1 MTNGGRTDQTPRD
14 VPEVAVK
21 TRRGFS
27 IVWLVPLVA
36 AAIAGWLAYTT
47 LSEKGPEITIS
58 FKTAEGLEAGKTKVK
73 YKDVEVGMVDDVVL
87 SDDLS
92 KVIVSASMQK
102 GTGPHLT
109 KATRFWVVRPRLG
122 AGGVSGLGTLVSG
135 AYIEMDPAAGE
146 QATEFVGVEVP
157 PVVQSGVAGTKYRLR
172 ADRLGSISRG
182 SPISY
187 RGIDV
192 GEVMGYE
199 LAQDSSEVLFHVFVK
214 APHDKLINTNT
225 RFWNASG
232 IDVSMGADGVNVE
245 MESLQS
251 LLTGGI
257 AFETPAFA
265 MSNPPAEAGTSFDLY
280 RNRAA
285 IGEAELTEK
294 HPFLLHFDGSVRGLE
309 IGSPVEMRGIR
320 IGSVTDIE
328 IVFDE
333 KSPIPTIPVTIV
345 IEPERISGAGGK
357 RAFKDLYE
365 AARVAVKNGLRAQLK
380 TGSLLTG
387 QLFVDLDYYPKA
399 PPAELVMGGEY
410 PEVPTIPTELAAITK
425 SVNHVLEKI
434 ATLPLDQVVEDL
446 RNMVQST
453 ERLIN
458 SPDIRQSMKALRETA
473 VTSEAAVKQLEATLK
488 QAESTLASAD
498 TLIGPKSQLRY
509 DAVEMMKELRGAA
522 RSLRVLTD
530 YLERHPEA
538 LIQGKSGGSGR

>member
-1 MTNGGRTDQTPRD
+1 MTNGGKADQTPRD
-14 VPEVAVK
+14 VPDVAVK

-47 LSEKGPEITIS
+47 LTEKGPEITIS
-58 FKTAEGLEAGKTKVK
+58 FKTAEGLEAGKTKIK
-73 YKDVEVGMVDDVVL
+73 YKDVEIGKVDDVVL

-92 KVIVSASMQK
+92 KVIVSASMHK
-102 GTGPHLT
+102 GTGTHLT

-122 AGGVSGLGTLVSG
+122 AGGVSGLSTLVSG
-135 AYIEMDPAAGE
+135 AYIEMDPAEGE
-146 QATEFVGVEVP
+146 QATEFVGLEVP
-157 PVVQSGVAGTKYRLR
+157 PVVQSGAAGTEYNLR

-182 SPISY
+182 SPIAY

-199 LAQDSSEVLFHVFVK
+199 LAADSSEVHFLVFVK
-214 APHDKLINTNT
+214 APYDQLIKTDT

-232 IDVSMGADGVNVE
+232 IDVSMGANGVNVE

-257 AFETPAFA
+257 AFQTPAFA
-265 MSNPPAEAGTSFDLY
+265 LSKPPAEEGTSFDLY

-294 HPFLLHFDGSVRGLE
+294 HPFLLNFAGSVRGLE
-309 IGSPVEMRGIR
+309 VGSPVEMRGIR

-345 IEPERISGAGGK
+345 IEPERITGSGGK
-357 RAFKDLYE
+357 RGFEDMYE
-365 AARVAVKNGLRAQLK
+365 AAKKAVENGLRAQLK

-387 QLFVDLDYYPKA
+387 QLFVDLDYYPNL
-399 PPAELVMGGEY
+399 PPATLEMGGKY
-410 PEVPTIPTELAAITK
+410 PEVPTVPTELAVITK
-425 SVNHVLEKI
+425 SVTEILEKV
-434 ATLPLDQVVEDL
+434 TSLPLDQVVEDM
-446 RNMVQST
+446 RKMIQST

-458 SPDIRQSMKALRETA
+458 SPDIHQSVKLLRETA
-473 VTSEAAVKQLEATLK
+473 EAAQATLK

-498 TLIGPKSQLRY
+498 SLIGPKSQVRY
-509 DAVEMMKELRGAA
+509 DAVEMMQELRGAA
-522 RSLRVLTD
+522 RSIRVLTD

-538 LIQGKSGGSGR
+538 LIRGKSGGSGQ

>member
-1 MTNGGRTDQTPRD
+1 MTNGGKADQTPRD
-14 VPEVAVK
+14 VPDVAVK

-47 LSEKGPEITIS
+47 LTEKGPEITIS
-58 FKTAEGLEAGKTKVK
+58 FKTAEGLEAGKTKIK
-73 YKDVEVGMVDDVVL
+73 YKDVEIGKVDDVVL

-92 KVIVSASMQK
+92 KVIVSASMHK

-122 AGGVSGLGTLVSG
+122 AGGVSGLSTLVSG
-135 AYIEMDPAAGE
+135 AYIEMDPAEGE
-146 QATEFVGVEVP
+146 QATEFVGLEVP
-157 PVVQSGVAGTKYRLR
+157 PVVQSGAAGTEYNLR

-182 SPISY
+182 SPIAY

-199 LAQDSSEVLFHVFVK
+199 LAADSNEVHFLVFVK
-214 APHDKLINTNT
+214 APYDQLIKADT

-232 IDVSMGADGVNVE
+232 IDVSMGANGVNVE

-257 AFETPAFA
+257 AFQTPAFA
-265 MSNPPAEAGTSFDLY
+265 LSKPPAEEGTSFDLY

-294 HPFLLHFDGSVRGLE
+294 HPFLLNFAGSVRGLE
-309 IGSPVEMRGIR
+309 VGSPVEMRGIR

-345 IEPERISGAGGK
+345 IEPERITGSGGK
-357 RAFKDLYE
+357 RGFEDMYE
-365 AARVAVKNGLRAQLK
+365 AAKKAVENGLRAQLK

-387 QLFVDLDYYPKA
+387 QLFVDLDYYPNL
-399 PPAELVMGGEY
+399 PPATLEMGGKY
-410 PEVPTIPTELAAITK
+410 PEVPTVPTELAVITK
-425 SVNHVLEKI
+425 SVTEILEKV
-434 ATLPLDQVVEDL
+434 TSLPLDQVVEDM
-446 RNMVQST
+446 RKMIQST

-458 SPDIRQSMKALRETA
+458 SPDIHQSVKLLRETA
-473 VTSEAAVKQLEATLK
+473 EAAQATLK

-498 TLIGPKSQLRY
+498 SLIGPKSQVRY
-509 DAVEMMKELRGAA
+509 DAVEMMQELRGAA
-522 RSLRVLTD
+522 RSIRVLTD

-538 LIQGKSGGSGR
+538 LIRGKSGGSGQ

>member
-1 MTNGGRTDQTPRD
+1 MTNGGKTDQPPRD

-47 LSEKGPEITIS
+47 LTEKGPEITIS

-214 APHDKLINTNT
+214 APHDKLVNTNT

-265 MSNPPAEAGTSFDLY
+265 MSNPAAEAGTSFDLY

-294 HPFLLHFDGSVRGLE
+294 HPFLLHFEGSVRGLE

-365 AARVAVKNGLRAQLK
+365 AARRAVKNGLRAQLK

-387 QLFVDLDYYPKA
+387 QLFVDLDYYPNA
-399 PPAELVMGGEY
+399 PPAELVMVGKY

-434 ATLPLDQVVEDL
+434 ASLPLDQVVADL
-446 RNMVQST
+446 RNMVRST

-458 SPDIRQSMKALRETA
+458 SPDVRQTMESLREAA
-473 VTSEAAVKQLEATLK
+473 VTSEGAVKQLELTLK

>member
-1 MTNGGRTDQTPRD
+1 MTNGGKADQTPRD

-21 TRRGFS
+21 TRSGFS

-47 LSEKGPEITIS
+47 LTEKGPEITIS
-58 FKTAEGLEAGKTKVK
+58 FKTAEGLEAGKTKIK
-73 YKDVEVGMVDDVVL
+73 YKDVEIGKVDDVVL

-92 KVIVSASMQK
+92 KVIVSASMHK

-135 AYIEMDPAAGE
+135 AYIEMDPAEGE
-146 QATEFVGVEVP
+146 EATEFVGLEVP
-157 PVVQSGVAGTKYRLR
+157 PVVQSGAAGTEYKLR

-182 SPISY
+182 SPIAY

-199 LAQDSSEVLFHVFVK
+199 LAADSNEVHFLVFVK
-214 APHDKLINTNT
+214 APYDQLIKADT

-232 IDVSMGADGVNVE
+232 IDVSMGANGVNVE

-257 AFETPAFA
+257 AFQTPAYA
-265 MSNPPAEAGTSFDLY
+265 LSKPPAEKGASFDLY

-309 IGSPVEMRGIR
+309 VGSPVEMRGIK
-320 IGSVTDIE
+320 IGTVSDIKL
-328 IVFDE
+328 VFDP
-333 KSPIPTIPVTIV
+333 KSETPRIPVTIV
-345 IEPERISGAGGK
+345 IEPERIARTGGK
-357 RAFKDLYE
+357 RAFADLYQG
-365 AARVAVKNGLRAQLK
+365 AKVAVKHGLRAQLK

-387 QLFVDLDYYPKA
+387 SLYVDLDYYPDA
-399 PPAELVMGGEY
+399 PPEELEMGGEY
-410 PEVPTIPTELAAITK
+410 PEIPTVPTELAAITK
-425 SVNHVLEKI
+425 SVNGILEKI
-434 ATLPLDQVVEDL
+434 ASLPLDQLVGDMS
-446 RNMVQST
+446 NMVQST
-453 ERLIN
+453 QKLIN
-458 SPDIRQSMKALRETA
+458 SPDVRQTMDSLRVTA

-488 QAESTLASAD
+488 QAESALASAD
-498 TLIGPKSQLRY
+498 SLIGPKSQVRY
-509 DAVEMMKELRGAA
+509 DAVEMMKELRSAA
-522 RSLRVLTD
+522 RSIRVLTD

-538 LIQGKSGGSGR
+538 LIQGKGGGSGK